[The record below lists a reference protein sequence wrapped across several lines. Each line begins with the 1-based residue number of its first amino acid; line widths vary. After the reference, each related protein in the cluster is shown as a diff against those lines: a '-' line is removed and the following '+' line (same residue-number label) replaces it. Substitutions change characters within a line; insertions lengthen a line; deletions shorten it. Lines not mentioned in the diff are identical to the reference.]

1 MLQQYFCKMFVLPWQ
16 NIDKHLLLRSH
27 YFGEICVTLVNL
39 SHFCLESHQVE
50 IHLAKLKV
58 GLFYNICPVVKKGW
72 WWVGKRA
79 GMRDGGEGGTVSL
92 PDPAL
97 PPHYTLLHLP
107 PHYTLPYCHHTI
119 HYYTATILYTTI
131 LQIHHKLPNCH
142 NTIHYYT
149 VTTPYT
155 TTLAPHY
162 KLVVKSEILIILITI
177 GHWLAQMK
185 RLDTLNPTQETL
197 ACFNV
202 LFCKTN

>member
-97 PPHYTLLHLP
+97 PPHYTLLH
-107 PHYTLPYCHHTI
+107 CHHTI
-119 HYYTATILYTTI
+119 HYHTATTLYTTTLPPYYTLLYCNYTINYQTVTILYTTT
-131 LQIHHKLPNCH
+131 LSPHHTQLH
-142 NTIHYYT
+142 WHHTI
-149 VTTPYT
+149 
-155 TTLAPHY
+155 
-162 KLVVKSEILIILITI
+162 
-177 GHWLAQMK
+177 
-185 RLDTLNPTQETL
+185 N
-197 ACFNV
+197 
-202 LFCKTN
+202 